1 MQQPAKLNYKVYQ
14 GSTFQET
21 YRWESQT
28 KVYVPIS
35 DISKSAPCTITT
47 STNSN
52 IPVGWRFRVTGV
64 LGMKEINN
72 TDTDSYYLATGVSGA
87 TVTINQVNSTGYT
100 TYTSGGILEYNQPV
114 DLTQYSARMQIRE
127 TVDST
132 SVIYEATSAAGQIV
146 LDKVTAKTI
155 TITIP
160 ASITQTFT
168 FDTAVYSVELFDSGT
183 GLVIPFLVG
192 GLTLVKEITR

>member
-28 KVYVPIS
+28 KVYVPITA
-35 DISKSAPCTITT
+35 ISKAAPCVITT

-64 LGMKEINN
+64 QGMKEINH
-72 TDTDSYYLATGVSGA
+72 TDTDSYYLATGVSG
-87 TVTINQVNSTGYT
+87 TEVTINQVNSTLYT

-114 DLTQYSARMQIRE
+114 DLTVYSARMQIRE
-127 TVDST
+127 SVDST
-132 SVIYEATSAAGQIV
+132 TILHEATSANGQIV
-146 LDKVTAKTI
+146 LDKVTNKTI

-160 ASITQTFT
+160 ASTTQSFT
-168 FDTAVYSVELFDSGT
+168 FDTAVYSVELFDGISGI
-183 GLVIPFLVG
+183 VVPFLVG
-192 GLTLVKEITR
+192 NLTLVKEITR